1 MYQNVSNTM
10 KTLRKVS
17 FRNITYFR
25 PFLPIMC
32 HDLIFNLSI
41 VHFFSNI
48 VSAQRAVY
56 SLVSQLLNMAEVE
69 ICTRNTLCEM
79 MMMDDVINWITW
91 LVCNSQTRH
100 RFLMTYL
107 RWRGNNLKVSSLH
120 HFFKQRNF
128 KICLNL
134 YKMLKGTL
142 MQIWKSVNSLVF
154 IWT

>member
-1 MYQNVSNTM
+1 M

-25 PFLPIMC
+25 PFPTYYMSC
-32 HDLIFNLSI
+32 VIFNLSI

-48 VSAQRAVY
+48 VSAQRVVY
-56 SLVSQLLNMAEVE
+56 SLVSQLLNMVEIE

-100 RFLMTYL
+100 RFLMMYL

-120 HFFKQRNF
+120 HFFKLRNF
-128 KICLNL
+128 EICLNL

-142 MQIWKSVNSLVF
+142 MQIWKSVNILVF
-154 IWT
+154 IWR